1 MGEDTEDLGV
11 IVARLDERQK
21 AQALRLSA
29 QEARTEEVRIVAER
43 AESKATKAELAAEG
57 MPGMVREALREE
69 LRRRSLSAREWIT
82 IVLAVL
88 VVFLSIPAAVQSFKA
103 ITSPPATI
111 SGGTL

>member
-1 MGEDTEDLGV
+1 MGEDTDDLGV

-57 MPGMVREALREE
+57 MPAMVRETLRDE
-69 LRRRSLSAREWIT
+69 LRRRGLSVREWI
-82 IVLAVL
+82 IV
-88 VVFLSIPAAVQSFKA
+88 IAAVASPFIASFLERV
-103 ITSPPATI
+103 TS
-111 SGGTL
+111 